1 MRIVKLTIGIVFLI
15 LTYSCYNND
24 NKAGTANLK
33 GEQSQQVIK
42 PQNDTLT
49 LFKDFN
55 DLNTKIR
62 NEEISKDSAFEKFN
76 TLLIKIKDYYYKYRG
91 KDYAKSDWV
100 FPLQGYNSSNIGGP
114 NGCGYIPDGFNYFD
128 GNKRKGHPAHDIFI
142 NDRNEDKI
150 DDYTHK
156 PANVLSMTEG
166 IVIARETKWDS
177 TSNMQGG
184 NYIYI
189 YVPSQE
195 QIVYYAHN
203 DSVKVKPGDFVIPGK
218 VIATVGRSGKN
229 AFAKRSPTHLHI
241 MFMQLDKNLF
251 PKPINPYS
259 DLLKVKTIKN

>member
-1 MRIVKLTIGIVFLI
+1 MKIVKLIIGIVFFI
-15 LTYSCYNND
+15 FIYSCYNNE
-24 NKAGTANLK
+24 NKAGTTDLKANSAQPVTK
-33 GEQSQQVIK
+33 VQK
-42 PQNDTLT
+42 DTLT

-55 DLNTKIR
+55 ELNTKIR
-62 NEEISKDSAFEKFN
+62 DEKISKDTAFDKFKN
-76 TLLIKIKDYYYKYRG
+76 LLIKIKAYYYKYGG
-91 KDYAKSDWV
+91 KDFNKSDWV
-100 FPLQGYNSSNIGGP
+100 FPLLGYNSNNIGGT
-114 NGCGYIPDGFNYFD
+114 NGSGYIPTGFNYFD
-128 GNKRKGHPAHDIFI
+128 GNSRKGHPAHDIFI

-156 PANVLSMTEG
+156 PAYVLSMTEG
-166 IVIARETKWDS
+166 IVIAMETKWDS

-203 DSVKVKPGDFVIPGK
+203 DSVKVKPGDFVVPGK

-241 MFMQLDKNLF
+241 MFMQLNKNLF
-251 PKPINPYS
+251 PTPINPYA